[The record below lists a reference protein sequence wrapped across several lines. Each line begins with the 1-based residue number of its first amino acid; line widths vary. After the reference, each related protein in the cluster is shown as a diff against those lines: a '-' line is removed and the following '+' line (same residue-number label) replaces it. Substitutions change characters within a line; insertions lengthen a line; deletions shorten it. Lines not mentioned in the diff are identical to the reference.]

1 MAKGSVRVICGPGTG
16 KSASALGYAMMG
28 IFQGKKV
35 IMVQFLKGV
44 LDGGAMDVLKK
55 LEPDL
60 KVFQFERSHG
70 LFADLP
76 KKQQEEELI
85 NLRNGFNYA
94 KKVMATGECDIL
106 ILDEVLG
113 LVDQGIITREEISAF
128 LDSRYEETELIMT
141 GRICPPGIEKY
152 VDCMSRMENVTEA

>member
-1 MAKGSVRVICGPGTG
+1 MAKSKVRVICGTGTG
-16 KSASALGYAMMG
+16 KSAAALGYAMMG
-28 IFQGKKV
+28 IFQGKRV

-44 LDGGAMDVLKK
+44 LDAGASEVLKE

-76 KKQQEEELI
+76 KQQQEEELI

-94 KKVMATGECDIL
+94 KKVMVTGECEVL
-106 ILDEVLG
+106 VLDEVLG
-113 LVDQGIITREEISAF
+113 LVDQGIISRE
-128 LDSRYEETELIMT
+128 
-141 GRICPPGIEKY
+141 
-152 VDCMSRMENVTEA
+152 

>member
-55 LEPDL
+55 LEPTL
-60 KVFQFERSHG
+60 LIGMAVIAGYIILAVYIAMFQMYS
-70 LFADLP
+70 
-76 KKQQEEELI
+76 
-85 NLRNGFNYA
+85 
-94 KKVMATGECDIL
+94 VM
-106 ILDEVLG
+106 
-113 LVDQGIITREEISAF
+113 
-128 LDSRYEETELIMT
+128 
-141 GRICPPGIEKY
+141 
-152 VDCMSRMENVTEA
+152 